1 MPKKPKR
8 WRTAVLL
15 GLLLVF
21 VWLLFC
27 PPPSRSRETHSFPGT
42 THPTIEIRLTGFL
55 DASFFAR
62 LKNGWFHKR
71 LVALPGY
78 SAVRDKPAGART
90 GQGTVSVANP
100 DWTALYNVTWSE
112 DGDRVA
118 FSMHGWYV
126 AAYDFRHGSA
136 LQIPSS
142 SADLAAFD
150 KEVAEFLATGLHR

>member
-1 MPKKPKR
+1 M
-8 WRTAVLL
+8 
-15 GLLLVF
+15 
-21 VWLLFC
+21 
-27 PPPSRSRETHSFPGT
+27 
-42 THPTIEIRLTGFL
+42 GFL
-55 DASFFAR
+55 DASFFAC

-78 SAVRDKPAGART
+78 FEVRDKPAGIRT
-90 GQGTVSVANP
+90 GQGTVTVANP
-100 DWTALYNVTWSE
+100 GWTVLCDVTWSE

-126 AAYDFRHGSA
+126 AAYDFRHGRA

-150 KEVAEFLATGLHR
+150 KEAAEFLVTGLRH